1 MVYNQI
7 WLNLLKKWT
16 ITSLAT
22 SQNQGGKQKTKKIN
36 PLTLT
41 SNHIQLNVYQ
51 IRGLRNWQHLS
62 SNLVEQYAFSFLP
75 KKKSNEKCYKKF
87 HYGSKSPEPTKEATS
102 VVWVLKLASYP
113 RAVLILN
120 TPNLTRIKF

>member
-22 SQNQGGKQKTKKIN
+22 SQNQGGKQKTKKKN

-75 KKKSNEKCYKKF
+75 KKKVTKNVIKHFIMVQSHENQPKKL
-87 HYGSKSPEPTKEATS
+87 TS

>member
-1 MVYNQI
+1 VDNHQFGYITKSGGQTKNKKKKPTDP
-7 WLNLLKKWT
+7 NLQPHK
-16 ITSLAT
+16 
-22 SQNQGGKQKTKKIN
+22 
-36 PLTLT
+36 
-41 SNHIQLNVYQ
+41 LNVYQ